1 MLVSAASESPI
12 MKARALNLNSKDIY
26 VDFTEAIFRTVADE
40 AQCPCS
46 RTPLS
51 ATLVYRPALFR
62 RNEIRWIAAY
72 AWRSNQRTRG
82 LAALK
87 QAKEA
92 LDASILKEAA
102 TSISGLIHE
111 IFGDKPVDA
120 ITGIPCGHSRRADCF
135 GKQLARLVASMVGL
149 PFLQIFADR
158 PCPGSSH
165 PKQSM
170 SLPPLQQI
178 ADPPRSM
185 IIIDDLATSGWHLEE
200 SVLALRQSGVAASSI
215 VWISG
220 ASGGVPIASRRG
232 GATPEQTPAYRD
244 RTPRRDSVGTELS

>member
-1 MLVSAASESPI
+1 MRQAMERMGQIARTAGKRAAIALEMRTSSPLRKGDFSPDALPDIEGRGTLGPSRITTISYARGCLMKPFRTRMLVSAASESPI

-135 GKQLARLVASMVGL
+135 GKQLARSVANMVGL

-158 PCPGSSH
+158 PCPDRDH
-165 PKQSM
+165 
-170 SLPPLQQI
+170 QQ
-178 ADPPRSM
+178 
-185 IIIDDLATSGWHLEE
+185 
-200 SVLALRQSGVAASSI
+200 
-215 VWISG
+215 
-220 ASGGVPIASRRG
+220 
-232 GATPEQTPAYRD
+232 
-244 RTPRRDSVGTELS
+244 

>member
-1 MLVSAASESPI
+1 ML
-12 MKARALNLNSKDIY
+12 NNTNTF
-26 VDFTEAIFRTVADE
+26 VDFAEAIFRTAADE
-40 AQCPCS
+40 AKRKCS
-46 RTPLS
+46 RSPVS
-51 ATLVYRPALFR
+51 AALVYRPALFR

-72 AWRSNQRTRG
+72 AWRSSQRARG

-87 QAKEA
+87 QAKAA
-92 LDASILKEAA
+92 LDPSLIDEAA
-102 TSISGLIHE
+102 TSIAGLIRE

-135 GKQLARLVASMVGL
+135 GKQLARSVAKVIGL

-170 SLPPLQQI
+170 TLPPLQQI

-185 IIIDDLATSGWHLEE
+185 IIIDDVATSGWHLEE
-200 SVLALRQSGVAASSI
+200 SVLALRRSGVAASSL

-220 ASGGVPIASRRG
+220 ASGGVPIATRRG
-232 GATPEQTPAYRD
+232 EPTPERTPAYRV
-244 RTPRRDSVGTELS
+244 RTPRRPPASSELSW